1 VPVPRPSRLLSAIFT
16 VAAMMTLLP
25 GGELWAQEKEPDGGA
40 GTFQAMAAPEGGRP
54 RSGRRRACGSVH
66 PTLSATRTCELASRI
81 GEAIIS
87 TGVGMVPED
96 GNGPPATSLPRGCTC
111 PMLCLYSSEGAI
123 VRRERTARKN
133 LRLSQA
139 KLDRARRI
147 LGTKTETETVEQAL
161 DLVAFR
167 EEVAAGVRRMV
178 GSRSLRDVF
187 RDEE

>member
-1 VPVPRPSRLLSAIFT
+1 
-16 VAAMMTLLP
+16 
-25 GGELWAQEKEPDGGA
+25 
-40 GTFQAMAAPEGGRP
+40 
-54 RSGRRRACGSVH
+54 
-66 PTLSATRTCELASRI
+66 
-81 GEAIIS
+81 
-87 TGVGMVPED
+87 
-96 GNGPPATSLPRGCTC
+96 
-111 PMLCLYSSEGAI
+111 MLCLYSSEGAI